1 VITLKEFRSIQIFV
15 LCYFNRYNRDNVF
28 IYIRKEVVWN
38 MQSLKGKKALITGGS
53 RGIGRATA
61 IALANEGVELGLIA
75 RSEDSFNPVRKEL
88 TELGATFVTAVA
100 DISQEGEVQQAVK
113 EIETQLGGLDIL
125 INNAGVGARGSF
137 LELTTDDWNNVLNT
151 NVMGMVYVTK
161 AVLPKMIEK
170 NKGDIVNISSMSGLK
185 GTEGSSAYSAS
196 KFAVIGL
203 SEALMQE
210 VRRNN
215 IRVSVLTPSLVDTDF
230 TRNRVSEPRDPNKFM
245 QAEDI
250 AEYIVCQLKLE
261 QRIFIK
267 TSAQWATNPF

>member
-1 VITLKEFRSIQIFV
+1 MV
-15 LCYFNRYNRDNVF
+15 
-28 IYIRKEVVWN
+28 N

-61 IALANEGVELGLIA
+61 IALAKQGVELGLIA
-75 RSEDSFNPVRKEL
+75 RSEESFETIRNEL
-88 TELGATFVTAVA
+88 STLGATFFTATA
-100 DISQEGEVQQAVK
+100 DVGQETEVEQAVSK
-113 EIETQLGGLDIL
+113 IENELGSIDIL
-125 INNAGVGARGSF
+125 INNAGVGVRGTF
-137 LELTTDDWNNVLNT
+137 LEIPTDEWNRVLNT
-151 NVMGMVYVTK
+151 NVMGIVHVTK
-161 AVLPKMIEK
+161 AALPAMIKK
-170 NKGDIVNISSMSGLK
+170 NKGDVINISSMSGLK

-203 SEALMQE
+203 SESLMQE
-210 VRRNN
+210 VRRHN

-230 TRNRVSEPRDPNKFM
+230 TRDRVSEPRDPNKFM

-250 AEYIVCQLKLE
+250 AEYIVDLLQLE